1 MARQDITQALGKI
14 IRQRR
19 RAKKLSQ
26 EELAFGSG
34 LARNYISLVELGSSS
49 PTVDSLA
56 QIAMALDE
64 LGSSLLAEAENLQPK
79 ASVRPRKR

>member
-26 EELAFGSG
+26 EELAFASG

-49 PTVDSLA
+49 PTVDSLT
-56 QIAMALDE
+56 QIAIALDE
-64 LGSSLLAEAENLQPK
+64 SASSLLAHAENLQPK
-79 ASVRPRKR
+79 ASVRRRKR